1 MKASK
6 FTKYPCPL
14 DESVTVIEIPF
25 GPQAD
30 SHAFLLQVDDEGVI
44 ILNENLR
51 EESWFTEAHASAIF
65 AHELG
70 HLACGVVEEDAERWA
85 INRLRELGFSDAMDL
100 LLERGVV

>member
-1 MKASK
+1 MQGR

-25 GPQAD
+25 GPKAD
-30 SHAFLLQVDDEGVI
+30 SLAFLLQVDDEGVI
-44 ILNENLR
+44 ILNENVR
-51 EESWFTEAHASAIF
+51 EEPWFTEAHANAIF

-70 HLACGVVEEDAERWA
+70 HLACGVDEEDAESWA
-85 INRLRELGFSDAMDL
+85 IDRLRELGFSKAVDL

>member
-1 MKASK
+1 MEEGK

-25 GPQAD
+25 GPKAD
-30 SHAFLLQVDDEGVI
+30 SHAFLLQVGDEGVI
-44 ILNENLR
+44 LLNANVR
-51 EESWFTEAHASAIF
+51 EEPWFTEAHANAIF

-70 HLACGVVEEDAERWA
+70 HLTCGAREADAESWA
-85 INRLRELGFSDAMDL
+85 IDRLRELGFSDAVDL